1 MRLDNDTLREQLA
14 ATMRRKGVSA
24 YKLAAELGVSRQTI
38 KNYLL
43 GHTDHLS
50 SDTLMRMM
58 DRLGFVVLTPEELT
72 SVNITIF

>member
-14 ATMRRKGVSA
+14 TAMRRKGVSA

>member
-14 ATMRRKGVSA
+14 SAMRRKGVSA

-72 SVNITIF
+72 NVNITIF

>member
-14 ATMRRKGVSA
+14 SAMRRKGVSA

-58 DRLGFVVLTPEELT
+58 DRLGLVVLTPEELT
-72 SVNITIF
+72 SVSITIY

>member
-14 ATMRRKGVSA
+14 TAMRRKGVSA

-58 DRLGFVVLTPEELT
+58 DRLGFVILTPEELT
-72 SVNITIF
+72 NVNITIF